1 MFKTLLTLSTKYV
14 LHKGGWAFLG
24 LLCLGVQEVRAE
36 SARWI
41 GGTGTKT
48 WNDIANWDASP
59 VPGTIGTT
67 DSFDEAYF
75 WRQAGNTTITVD
87 NGRNIASMFFF
98 AQGTGTGSYTI
109 GSEGANLGGALHL
122 SDNGIIV
129 MQRDSTTSLTLNAP
143 MVVHAPSGTAAGQY
157 FFINNSTTGDAD
169 TNPYKMIINGS
180 ITGGTTTSTITLNF
194 QSEAGNRSSDAS
206 ANQVN
211 GLISDG
217 AADGG
222 VIVNFA
228 GANGGQRGV
237 WSISNNNNSYTGST
251 TVSAG
256 TLIFTS
262 IANKGV
268 NSSLGAGTSFIFNNG
283 AHVKYAGGAASTD
296 RDIIGSGS
304 FYNQGSGALTLN
316 GSVTSGITYR
326 GNQNFIINGL
336 ITGTGG
342 IARTDGGTV
351 FLNNNNNSFTG
362 DMGISDGAF
371 RFSTISNNGTNSAI
385 GSNGRIL
392 LGQSSS
398 TIGRLEYTGNTATTD
413 RQIVM
418 RNDADGNTGRGKIE
432 VTTAGQTLTFTGGVR
447 TNSSSTARLSD
458 LELLGA
464 GNGVMAGVIGG
475 TTSAAGTVGIRI
487 VKSGTGTWTFTQA
500 NTYGRET
507 WVNAGILNIQNSG
520 GLGAVLSHEAAPT
533 AANAGTVVA
542 SGATLQLQNNI
553 AIGAEA
559 LSLNGTGAAGQTGA
573 LVNVSGN
580 NSFGGAITLT
590 GNTTIAS
597 DSGNLSLTNTAAIVG
612 SGGSRALTL
621 AGAGNGS
628 LASNMD
634 ATGVANVT
642 KTGAGIWTLSGT
654 NTYTGA
660 TTVNGGTLNVTGTL
674 GSTAVTVNSG
684 GTFSATGTLSGA
696 VTVANGGAL
705 GFGNAA
711 VNGSTGSL
719 TLGSTLTLNSGSFLN
734 YDLGTASDLL
744 TVNGALTLNGV
755 ARINMGAGFGAGTYK
770 LIDYTGALTDSG
782 LVAQVRVGFN
792 FAIQV
797 DTANTDVNLVVT
809 QVAGQYWD
817 GGDAAADNTV
827 DGGSGVWTNAG
838 TSWTSSNGRANGSW
852 SAATDKVAIFAGA
865 TGGTVEVQDQM
876 AVTGLQFARDYTLNG
891 AGALVTSGTTEVRLD
906 PGVTT
911 TITTAITG
919 TGGLNQT
926 GNGTLIL
933 NAAAGQNTY
942 TGTTAVTSGTLVI
955 GATNTLPTSGA
966 VTVGTRDYS
975 ANLDV
980 GNYSQSIAS
989 LVVSSSSTA
998 SPSTV
1003 MIGAGQTLSI
1013 TGTGS
1018 LKTGVA
1024 DYFKTTAQVVFTGG
1038 GALVVNNAAGNFE
1051 AGLQASTTLLP
1062 GADTPVDAAGN
1073 ANSTITDM
1081 TGLGAFTAN
1090 VNEFRV
1096 GYGLLNS
1103 STLNLSNTSNSITA
1117 NVVQISH
1124 SNNWNAGTGILV
1136 LGTGTNTI
1144 TADTLN
1150 IGVSKGNG
1158 SLRFASQTAGGTG
1171 SVVIQG
1177 KNAAGI
1183 NITVGSSLTTGT
1195 GASPTGT
1202 LDLRGNNATVTAN
1215 NLVIAKRS
1223 SDGGGGVT
1231 GTVSFDT
1238 GTFTANSVD
1247 LATMG
1252 GNAGSS
1258 ASPNP
1263 VASGTL
1269 NIGGGTFT
1277 VANSFVMGTYANTN
1291 GYGRVSATL
1300 NITGGVL
1307 RTNAAILEGGGAN
1320 STTTNT
1326 ATTITLN
1333 GGMLDMTGHDIG
1345 SATNKIDTLNLQSGV
1360 LKDTGEINGGD
1371 AITKTTAGTL
1381 ILEGDNNYSGATNV
1395 NAGTVLVSSTY
1406 ESTVSA
1412 TGAGNVAV
1420 ASGATFGGNGRV
1432 QGNVTVA
1439 GGATLAPG
1447 GNAYSI
1453 GRNAA
1458 GLTSDVG
1465 TLNIVGNLSV
1475 ASGASVAMQ
1484 LKTGGTHGLTA
1495 TFDPTT
1501 HRLTSVAG
1509 TSLDGGND
1517 RIVVAGTFT
1526 LETGSA
1532 IKVTFG
1538 EGYAPGW
1545 HDVFDLIDWAGLTL
1559 PLSYYDPDGDGIR
1572 LGGETGLGLDL
1583 PSLTAYNSGW
1593 YWDVSQFGTTGVI
1606 AIVPEPSKALL
1617 LLAGFLALTFRR
1629 RRVAHS

>member
-1 MFKTLLTLSTKYV
+1 MFKTLLSRSAKCVTR
-14 LHKGGWAFLG
+14 KGAWAALG
-24 LLCLGVQEVRAE
+24 LLCLGASGLRGEE
-36 SARWI
+36 GFWI
-41 GGTGTKT
+41 GGTGTRA
-48 WNDIANWDASP
+48 WNDAANWTDIAGE
-59 VPGTIGTT
+59 VGTT
-67 DSFDEAYF
+67 GTGDSAHFNPAT
-75 WRQAGNTTITVD
+75 GTTAITID
-87 NGRNIASMFFF
+87 AGRNINSMFFYSG
-98 AQGTGTGSYTI
+98 AGTGGYTLGSL
-109 GSEGANLGGALHL
+109 GANQGESLHL
-122 SDNGIIV
+122 TSDGIISMTLGV
-129 MQRDSTTSLTLNAP
+129 TTTLTINAP
-143 MVVHAPSGTAAGQY
+143 LIVHAPATNAAGAY
-157 FFINNSTTGDAD
+157 TFENNATNTTNDL
-169 TNPYKMIINGS
+169 NPYKMIINGD
-180 ITGGTTTSTITLNF
+180 IKGGDTISRITLNF
-194 QSEAGNRSSDAS
+194 NSTAGNRSSDAS

-211 GLISDG
+211 GIISDG
-217 AADGG
+217 GAEQGVWVNINGAA
-222 VIVNFA
+222 
-228 GANGGQRGV
+228 GGQQGV
-237 WSISNNNNSYTGST
+237 WRFGNNNSGYTGNT
-251 TVSAG
+251 TITGA
-256 TLIFTS
+256 TFIFTS
-262 IANKGV
+262 IANAGA
-268 NSSLGAGTSFIFNNG
+268 NSAIGAGDTLAFSGG
-283 AHVKYAGGAASTD
+283 AHVKYTGGAVSTD
-296 RDIIGSGS
+296 RAIVGSGS
-304 FYNQGSGALTLN
+304 FYNQGTGALTLN

-336 ITGTGG
+336 ITGTAG

-371 RFSTISNNGTNSAI
+371 RFATISNNGTNSAI

-392 LGQSSS
+392 FGQSSS

-413 RQIVM
+413 RLIVM
-418 RNDADGNTGRGKIE
+418 RNDADDNTTGRGKIE

-447 TNSSSTARLSD
+447 TNSNSLKRMSD
-458 LELLGA
+458 LELMGA
-464 GNGVMAGVIGG
+464 GNGIIDSVIGG
-475 TTSAAGTVGIRI
+475 TTSTAGPVGIRI
-487 VKSGTGTWTFTQA
+487 IKSGTGTWTFTQA

-507 WVNAGILNIQNSG
+507 LVNAGILNIQHSS
-520 GLGAVLSHEAAPT
+520 GLGGVMSHEEAPT

-634 ATGVANVT
+634 ATGVASVT

-660 TTVNGGTLNVTGTL
+660 TTVNGGTLNVTGSL
-674 GSTAVTVNSG
+674 GSTAVTVNNG
-684 GTFSATGTLSGA
+684 GTFSAAGTLSGA
-696 VTVANGGAL
+696 VTVANGGTL
-705 GFGNAA
+705 GFGNATVA
-711 VNGSTGSL
+711 GSTGSL

-755 ARINMGAGFGAGTYK
+755 ARINLGSGFGAGTYK
-770 LIDYTGALTDSG
+770 LIDYAGTLTDNG
-782 LVAQVRVGFN
+782 LVAQVRVGYD

-797 DTANTDVNLVVT
+797 DTANMDVNLVVT

-817 GGDAAADNTV
+817 GGDTAADSTV

-838 TSWTSSNGRANGSW
+838 TNWTSVNGSANGTW
-852 SAATDKVAIFAGA
+852 ADAADKVAIFAGA
-865 TGGTVEVQDQM
+865 AGGTVEVQDQV
-876 AVTGLQFARDYTLNG
+876 AVTGLQFAQDYTLNG

-942 TGTTAVTSGTLVI
+942 SGTTAVTSGTLVI

-966 VTVGTRDYS
+966 VTVGTREYS

-980 GNYSQSIAS
+980 SNYSQSIAS
-989 LVVSSSSTA
+989 LVVSSSSVNT
-998 SPSTV
+998 PSTV
-1003 MIGAGQTLSI
+1003 TIGAGQTLSI
-1013 TGTGS
+1013 TGAGS
-1018 LKTGVA
+1018 LKTGA
-1024 DYFKTTAQVVFTGG
+1024 LNYFKTTTQVVFTGG
-1038 GALVVNNAAGNFE
+1038 GALVVDNAAGIFE

-1073 ANSTITDM
+1073 ANSTTTDM
-1081 TGLGAFTAN
+1081 TGLGSFTAN

-1096 GYGLLNS
+1096 GHGLLNS
-1103 STLNLSNTSNSITA
+1103 STLSLSNTSNSITA
-1117 NVVQISH
+1117 NSVQISH
-1124 SNNWNAGTGILV
+1124 SSNWNAGTGILV

-1144 TADTLN
+1144 TADSLN

-1158 SLRFASQTAGGTG
+1158 SVRFASQAAGGTG

-1195 GASPTGT
+1195 GANPTGT
-1202 LDLRGNNATVTAN
+1202 LDLRGNNATVTAD

-1223 SDGGGGVT
+1223 SDGGGGVA

-1238 GTFTANSVD
+1238 GTFTANTVD
-1247 LATMG
+1247 LGTMG

-1258 ASPNP
+1258 TSPNP
-1263 VASGTL
+1263 LANGTL

-1277 VANSFVMGTYANTN
+1277 VANSFVMGTYSNTN

-1307 RTNAAILEGGGAN
+1307 RTYAAILEGGGAN

-1345 SATNKIDTLNLQSGV
+1345 SVTNKIDTLNLQSGV

-1381 ILEGDNNYSGATNV
+1381 ILEGDNNYTGVTNV

-1406 ESTVSA
+1406 ETTVSA

-1432 QGNVTVA
+1432 QGNVTLA
-1439 GGATLAPG
+1439 SGATLAPG
-1447 GNAYSI
+1447 GNAYSM
-1453 GRNAA
+1453 GRNAT
-1458 GLTSDVG
+1458 GLTTDVG

-1475 ASGASVAMQ
+1475 ASGASMAMQ

-1495 TFDPTT
+1495 TFDPVT
-1501 HRLTSVAG
+1501 HKLTSVAG
-1509 TSLDGGND
+1509 TSMDGGND
-1517 RIVVAGTFT
+1517 RIVVAGTFN
-1526 LETGSA
+1526 LDAGST

-1538 EGYAPGW
+1538 SGYTPGW
-1545 HDVFDLIDWAGLTL
+1545 HDVFDLIDWSGLTL
-1559 PLSYYDPDGDGIR
+1559 PLSYYDPDGDGLR

-1583 PSLTAYNSGW
+1583 PSLAAYNSGW
-1593 YWDVSQFGTTGVI
+1593 YWDVSQFGSSGVI

-1617 LLAGFLALTFRR
+1617 LLAGVLALAFRR
-1629 RRVAHS
+1629 RRVAYS

>member
-1 MFKTLLTLSTKYV
+1 MIKTVLSRSKQCFTS
-14 LHKGGWAFLG
+14 KGAWAALG
-24 LLCLGVQEVRAE
+24 LLCLGVSGLRGDEGG
-36 SARWI
+36 WI
-41 GGTGTKT
+41 GGTGIRA
-48 WNDIANWDASP
+48 WNDAANWDAIAGE
-59 VPGTIGTT
+59 VGTT
-67 DSFDEAYF
+67 GTGDSAHFYPPTGA
-75 WRQAGNTTITVD
+75 TTITID
-87 NGRNIASMFFF
+87 AGRNINSMFFYEG
-98 AQGTGTGSYTI
+98 AATGGYTI
-109 GSEGANLGGALHL
+109 GSLGANLGEALHL
-122 SDNGIIV
+122 TSGGEISMRAGV
-129 MQRDSTTSLTLNAP
+129 TTTLTLNAP
-143 MVVHAPSGTAAGQY
+143 LIVHAPAINAPGSYT
-157 FFINNSTTGDAD
+157 FINNATTGDAD

-180 ITGGTTTSTITLNF
+180 ITGGTTNSTITLNF
-194 QSEAGNRSSDAS
+194 QSSAGNRSNDAS

-217 AADGG
+217 GAVGG
-222 VIVNFA
+222 VIVNFS
-228 GANGGQRGV
+228 GASGGQRGV
-237 WSISNNNNSYTGST
+237 WRISNNSNSYTGNT

-268 NSSLGAGTSFIFNNG
+268 NSAVGAGTSFIFNNG
-283 AHVKYAGGAASTD
+283 SHVKYAGGEASTD
-296 RDIIGSGS
+296 RDIVGAGS
-304 FYNQGSGALTLN
+304 FYNQGTGALTLN

-336 ITGTGG
+336 ITGAGG

-371 RFSTISNNGTNSAI
+371 RFATISNNGENSAI

-413 RQIVM
+413 RQIVL
-418 RNDADGNTGRGKIE
+418 RNDANGNTGRGKIE

-447 TNSSSTARLSD
+447 VNSNSTARLSD
-458 LELLGA
+458 LELMGA

-475 TTSAAGTVGIRI
+475 TTSATGTVGIRI

-520 GLGAVLSHEAAPT
+520 GLGAVLSHEATPT

-542 SGATLQLQNNI
+542 SGATLQLQNDI

-559 LSLNGTGAAGQTGA
+559 LSLSGTGAAGQTGA
-573 LVNVSGN
+573 LVNVSGD

-597 DSGNLSLTNTAAIVG
+597 DSGSLSLTNTAAIVG

-634 ATGVANVT
+634 ATGVASVT

-660 TTVNGGTLNVTGTL
+660 TTVNGGTLNVTGSL
-674 GSTAVTVNSG
+674 GNTAVTVNNG
-684 GTFSATGTLSGA
+684 GTFSAAGTLSGA

-705 GFGNAA
+705 GFGNATVA
-711 VNGSTGSL
+711 GSTGSL

-755 ARINMGAGFGAGTYK
+755 ARINLGSGFGAGTYK
-770 LIDYTGALTDSG
+770 LIDYAGTLTDNG
-782 LVAQVRVGFN
+782 LVAQVRVGYD

-817 GGDAAADNTV
+817 GGDTAADNTV

-838 TSWTSSNGRANGSW
+838 TNWTSVNGSVNGAW
-852 SAATDKVAIFAGA
+852 ADAADKVAIFAGA
-865 TGGTVEVQDQM
+865 AGGTVEVQDQV
-876 AVTGLQFARDYTLNG
+876 AVTGLQFAQDYTLSG

-942 TGTTAVTSGTLVI
+942 NGTTAVTSGTLVI

-980 GNYSQSIAS
+980 SNYSQSIAS
-989 LVVSSSSTA
+989 LVVSSSSVNT
-998 SPSTV
+998 PSTV
-1003 MIGAGQTLSI
+1003 TIGAGQTLSI
-1013 TGTGS
+1013 TGAGS
-1018 LKTGVA
+1018 LKTGVLN
-1024 DYFKTTAQVVFTGG
+1024 YFKTTTQVVFTGG
-1038 GALVVNNAAGNFE
+1038 GALVVDNAAGIFE

-1073 ANSTITDM
+1073 ANSTLTDM
-1081 TGLGAFTAN
+1081 TGLASFTAN

-1136 LGTGTNTI
+1136 LGAGTNTI
-1144 TADTLN
+1144 TADSLN

-1158 SLRFASQTAGGTG
+1158 SVRFASQAAGGTG

-1177 KNAAGI
+1177 KNGAGI
-1183 NITVGSSLTTGT
+1183 NITVGSSLATGT

-1215 NLVIAKRS
+1215 SLVIAKRS

-1238 GTFTANSVD
+1238 GSFTANTVD
-1247 LATMG
+1247 LGTMG
-1252 GNAGSS
+1252 GNAGNS

-1277 VANSFVMGTYANTN
+1277 VANSFVMGTYSNTN

-1307 RTNAAILEGGGAN
+1307 RTYAAILEGGGAN

-1326 ATTITLN
+1326 TTTITLN

-1381 ILEGDNNYSGATNV
+1381 ILEGDNNYTGATNV

-1406 ESTVSA
+1406 EATVSA

-1420 ASGATFGGNGRV
+1420 VSGATFGGNGRV
-1432 QGNVTVA
+1432 QGNLTLA
-1439 GGATLAPG
+1439 SGATLAPG

-1453 GRNAA
+1453 GRNAT

-1465 TLNIVGNLSV
+1465 TLNIVGNLNV

-1501 HRLTSVAG
+1501 HRLTSVTG
-1509 TSLDGGND
+1509 TSVDGGND

-1526 LETGSA
+1526 LDTGST

-1559 PLSYYDPDGDGIR
+1559 PTSYYDPDGDGIR

-1617 LLAGFLALTFRR
+1617 LLAGFLALAFRR
-1629 RRVAHS
+1629 RRAAYS